1 MIVLHAIW
9 DSVVS
14 SKLHLWAESSNMPT
28 VARKRGGRQAEQAQ
42 THPFTLPYK
51 ALRETLG
58 EIAGSLLAQ
67 SAELDALT
75 LCLPST
81 AKGPQSSPELIR
93 EQEDVGQEITGFKA
107 WDVETLT
114 LAPGTALDFL
124 LSLPDNAPRG
134 IAFGSSLHFWSMAA
148 RFASELIVGQ
158 AYMPALQET
167 KQNRI
172 VTYRAAW
179 QAVLS
184 DDDNGRMTQLA
195 KLMPPVCWSYLPLGD
210 KNVSLLSEM
219 VLHFLNATI
228 DAFVRDSLSVK
239 DLLPAQSRQRAKTL
253 TLPEQW
259 LAGLTTDDGTLTG
272 TAKELRVFAQT
283 LQTWLGQLSMKE
295 AASSFRTC
303 FRLDPP
309 SPEDTES
316 KDWHISFYLQAK
328 DDRSLLVPAE
338 QVWRERS
345 GTLTF
350 LKRKF
355 ENPQERLLADLARA
369 SRLFPAIEDSLK
381 TAHPDELSL
390 DTEQAY
396 QFLRQSAPLL
406 EQSGFGVLVPP
417 WWNKASAKPRV
428 KLKIKGTGDVASRGL
443 LSFDGIVAYD
453 WKVAIGD
460 TTLSAKEFE
469 RLVNLK
475 MPLIQVRGQWVELR
489 PEEIEA
495 AIAFFKKKQSN
506 GTMTFGEALRLGLGQ
521 DTAAVGLP
529 VDGIEGEGWIQD
541 ILDKLSGNTKLTP
554 IKTPPAFQGK
564 LRPYQV
570 KGVSWL
576 AFLQQFGF
584 GACLADDMG
593 LGKCCAPDTLLL
605 VNGILQKAEDI
616 WQRYASETTFD
627 GEGYW
632 TEPTEQ
638 LLTNSLDEHTGRI
651 VQTPIKRLYRQQVK
665 THLRKIKLEDGNS
678 VTITYPHKLLTNNGW
693 TNDLHIGD
701 YVCVPARLIWYGKAE
716 DPDLVKM
723 LAWQISEGYEVSNV
737 ATVRITQKD
746 TAILEELRQC
756 FQRIGEKFGIKINC
770 PTVNTSQATRVPN
783 LRITS
788 AEYRR
793 FLKSKGYEWGNLS
806 YGKRIPDFIMQA
818 DLDSVKIFLRNYFEA
833 EASVVESMRSIE
845 ISTASPVMIQQL
857 SYLLRRFGIWMRIST
872 KQKRATNGAGI
883 FRPYQ
888 IGVLGGNAARKFREE
903 IGFPGEQKQQR
914 LEKIC
919 ECITNT
925 NVEGIPASEIMAQT
939 VAVTQL
945 PIRHFGMKTVY
956 VTGTQQFSIAS
967 LQQVV
972 SAFDHIL
979 SGEAERA
986 YRDKP
991 ASKWTLRT
999 LDAYAKLDMQLLAVT
1014 KAELQRLIGQ
1024 EVYYC
1029 RIKSIEDIEYDGW
1042 VYDFEVEH
1050 HHNFVANNMLCHNTI
1065 QLITLLLHERHTKKT
1080 LHGPSLIIC
1089 PMSIVGNWHREL
1101 QRFAPSLSVMIHHG
1115 AERLTGPAFEE
1126 EVGKHDVVITT
1137 YALALRDKEHLS
1149 HIDWQYLVIDEAQ
1162 NIKNEAAK
1170 QTQAI
1175 KSIPA
1180 VHKIALTGT
1189 PVENWLS
1196 ELWSIMEFLNPGY
1209 LGSGTDFRKQFAIPI
1224 ERYHNAEK
1232 SESLKHLIQP
1242 FVLRRVKTDKT
1253 IIQDLPDKMEMKV
1266 YCNLTQEQASLYEAV
1281 VKEMME
1287 KIEEADGMER
1297 RGLILATLMK
1307 LKQVCNHPAQ
1317 FIGDGSSLIGR
1328 SGKLARLEE
1337 MLEEVLAEGDKA
1349 LIFTQFAE
1357 MGTLLR
1363 KYLQETLGREVLF
1376 LHGGTPKKMRDA
1388 MVQQFQED
1396 RHGPPIFI
1404 LSLKAGGVGL
1414 NLTGANYVFHF
1425 DRWWNPAV
1433 ENQATDRAFRI
1444 GQRKN
1449 VQVYKY
1455 ISVGTLEERIDQMIE
1470 DKKALAENIVGSGEN
1485 WLTEMSTS
1493 QLKELF
1499 ALEPR
1504 SGSTRSSL
1512 NEPCGLSF

>member
-1 MIVLHAIW
+1 MNVLHAIW
-9 DSVVS
+9 DSVVAN
-14 SKLHLWAESSNMPT
+14 KLHIWAESSTMPMV
-28 VARKRGGRQAEQAQ
+28 VAKWGKRRKQAQEQAQ

-51 ALRETLG
+51 ALREAVG
-58 EIAGSLLAQ
+58 EIADSLLVQ

-75 LCLPST
+75 LRLPSM

-93 EQEDVGQEITGFKA
+93 EQEDVGQDITGFKV
-107 WDVETLT
+107 WNVETLT

-134 IAFGSSLHFWSMAA
+134 VAFGSSLHFWSMAA
-148 RFASELIVGQ
+148 RFASELIAGQ

-184 DDDNGRMTQLA
+184 IDDNERMAQLA
-195 KLMPPVCWSYLPLGD
+195 QLMPPVCWSYLPLGN
-210 KNVSLLSEM
+210 KTASLLREM

-259 LAGLTTDDGTLTG
+259 LAGLTADDGTLIG
-272 TAKELRVFAQT
+272 TAKELRVFAQM
-283 LQTWLGQLSMKE
+283 LQTWLGQLSLKE
-295 AASSFRTC
+295 ADSSFRTC

-309 SPEDTES
+309 SLVDTES
-316 KDWHISFYLQAK
+316 NDWHISFHLQAK

-355 ENPQERLLADLARA
+355 ENPQERLLADLGKA
-369 SRLFPAIEDSLK
+369 SRLFPAIEVSLK
-381 TAHPDELSL
+381 TAHPSELSL

-428 KLKIKGTGDVASRGL
+428 KLKIKGAGGDVASRGL
-443 LSFDGIVAYD
+443 LSLDGIVAYD

-469 RLVNLK
+469 KLVSLK

-495 AIAFFKKKQSN
+495 AIAFFKKKQGN

-529 VDGIEGEGWIQD
+529 VDGIEGDGWIQD
-541 ILDKLSGNTKLTP
+541 ILAKLSGNTKLTP
-554 IKTPPAFQGK
+554 IKTPPTFQGK

-593 LGKCCAPDTLLL
+593 LGK
-605 VNGILQKAEDI
+605 
-616 WQRYASETTFD
+616 
-627 GEGYW
+627 
-632 TEPTEQ
+632 
-638 LLTNSLDEHTGRI
+638 
-651 VQTPIKRLYRQQVK
+651 
-665 THLRKIKLEDGNS
+665 
-678 VTITYPHKLLTNNGW
+678 
-693 TNDLHIGD
+693 
-701 YVCVPARLIWYGKAE
+701 
-716 DPDLVKM
+716 
-723 LAWQISEGYEVSNV
+723 
-737 ATVRITQKD
+737 
-746 TAILEELRQC
+746 
-756 FQRIGEKFGIKINC
+756 
-770 PTVNTSQATRVPN
+770 
-783 LRITS
+783 
-788 AEYRR
+788 
-793 FLKSKGYEWGNLS
+793 
-806 YGKRIPDFIMQA
+806 
-818 DLDSVKIFLRNYFEA
+818 
-833 EASVVESMRSIE
+833 
-845 ISTASPVMIQQL
+845 
-857 SYLLRRFGIWMRIST
+857 
-872 KQKRATNGAGI
+872 
-883 FRPYQ
+883 
-888 IGVLGGNAARKFREE
+888 
-903 IGFPGEQKQQR
+903 
-914 LEKIC
+914 
-919 ECITNT
+919 
-925 NVEGIPASEIMAQT
+925 
-939 VAVTQL
+939 
-945 PIRHFGMKTVY
+945 
-956 VTGTQQFSIAS
+956 
-967 LQQVV
+967 
-972 SAFDHIL
+972 
-979 SGEAERA
+979 
-986 YRDKP
+986 
-991 ASKWTLRT
+991 
-999 LDAYAKLDMQLLAVT
+999 
-1014 KAELQRLIGQ
+1014 
-1024 EVYYC
+1024 
-1029 RIKSIEDIEYDGW
+1029 
-1042 VYDFEVEH
+1042 
-1050 HHNFVANNMLCHNTI
+1050 TI
-1065 QLITLLLHERHTKKT
+1065 QFITLLLHERYTKKT
-1080 LHGPSLIIC
+1080 LNGPTLLIC

-1126 EVGKHDVVITT
+1126 EVRKHDVVITT

-1149 HIDWQYLVIDEAQ
+1149 HIDWEYLVIDEAQ

-1175 KSIPA
+1175 KSISA

-1189 PVENWLS
+1189 PVENRLS

-1224 ERYHNAEK
+1224 ERYHDALK

-1242 FVLRRVKTDKT
+1242 FVLRRLKTDKT

-1287 KIEEADGMER
+1287 KIEESEGIER

-1317 FIGDGSSLIGR
+1317 FIGDGSSLSGR

-1363 KYLQETLGREVLF
+1363 KYLQESLGEEVLF
-1376 LHGGTPKKMRDA
+1376 LHGGTPKKERDA
-1388 MVQQFQED
+1388 MVQRFQED
-1396 RHGPPIFI
+1396 RHGPSIFM

-1444 GQRKN
+1444 GQQKN

-1455 ISVGTLEERIDQMIE
+1455 VSVGTLEERIDQMIE

-1499 ALEPR
+1499 ALSREAV
-1504 SGSTRSSL
+1504 GV
-1512 NEPCGLSF
+1512 

>member
-9 DSVVS
+9 DRVVS
-14 SKLHLWAESSNMPT
+14 SKLHVWAESSTMPA
-28 VARKRGGRQAEQAQ
+28 VAAKRGTRAEEQAQ

-51 ALRETLG
+51 TLREAVG
-58 EIAGSLLAQ
+58 ELAGSLLAQ

-75 LCLPST
+75 LRLPST

-93 EQEDVGQEITGFKA
+93 EQEGVGQDISGFKA
-107 WDVETLT
+107 WNVETLT
-114 LAPGTALDFL
+114 LAPGAALDFL
-124 LSLPDNAPRG
+124 LSLPDTAPRG
-134 IAFGSSLHFWSMAA
+134 VAFGSSLRFWSMAA

-167 KQNRI
+167 HHNRSVI
-172 VTYRAAW
+172 YRAAW

-184 DDDNGRMTQLA
+184 DDDSERMAQLA

-210 KNVSLLSEM
+210 KTAALPREM
-219 VLHFLNATI
+219 LLHFLNATV
-228 DAFVRDSLSVK
+228 DAFVRESLTVK
-239 DLLPAQSRQRAKTL
+239 DLLPTQGRQRAKTIS
-253 TLPEQW
+253 LPELW
-259 LAGLTTDDGTLTG
+259 LSALTSENGIVTG

-283 LQTWLGQLSMKE
+283 IQTWLCQLSMKE
-295 AASSFRTC
+295 ADSSFRTC

-309 SPEDTES
+309 SAEDAEHR
-316 KDWHISFYLQAK
+316 DWHISFHLQAK

-355 ENPQERLLADLARA
+355 ENPQERLLADLGKA

-381 TAHPDELSL
+381 TARPSELML

-428 KLKIKGTGDVASRGL
+428 KLKIKGQGAVASKGL
-443 LSFDGIVAYD
+443 LSLDGIVAYD

-460 TTLSAKEFE
+460 TTLSANEFE
-469 RLVNLK
+469 KLVSLK

-521 DTAAVGLP
+521 DTADVGLP
-529 VDGIEGEGWIQD
+529 VDGIEGDGWIQD
-541 ILDKLSGNTKLTP
+541 ILDKLSGNSKLTT
-554 IKTPPAFQGK
+554 IKAPPTFQGK

-593 LGKCCAPDTLLL
+593 LGK
-605 VNGILQKAEDI
+605 
-616 WQRYASETTFD
+616 
-627 GEGYW
+627 
-632 TEPTEQ
+632 
-638 LLTNSLDEHTGRI
+638 
-651 VQTPIKRLYRQQVK
+651 
-665 THLRKIKLEDGNS
+665 
-678 VTITYPHKLLTNNGW
+678 
-693 TNDLHIGD
+693 
-701 YVCVPARLIWYGKAE
+701 
-716 DPDLVKM
+716 
-723 LAWQISEGYEVSNV
+723 
-737 ATVRITQKD
+737 TV
-746 TAILEELRQC
+746 E
-756 FQRIGEKFGIKINC
+756 
-770 PTVNTSQATRVPN
+770 
-783 LRITS
+783 
-788 AEYRR
+788 
-793 FLKSKGYEWGNLS
+793 
-806 YGKRIPDFIMQA
+806 
-818 DLDSVKIFLRNYFEA
+818 
-833 EASVVESMRSIE
+833 
-845 ISTASPVMIQQL
+845 
-857 SYLLRRFGIWMRIST
+857 
-872 KQKRATNGAGI
+872 
-883 FRPYQ
+883 
-888 IGVLGGNAARKFREE
+888 
-903 IGFPGEQKQQR
+903 
-914 LEKIC
+914 
-919 ECITNT
+919 
-925 NVEGIPASEIMAQT
+925 
-939 VAVTQL
+939 
-945 PIRHFGMKTVY
+945 
-956 VTGTQQFSIAS
+956 
-967 LQQVV
+967 
-972 SAFDHIL
+972 
-979 SGEAERA
+979 
-986 YRDKP
+986 
-991 ASKWTLRT
+991 
-999 LDAYAKLDMQLLAVT
+999 
-1014 KAELQRLIGQ
+1014 
-1024 EVYYC
+1024 
-1029 RIKSIEDIEYDGW
+1029 
-1042 VYDFEVEH
+1042 
-1050 HHNFVANNMLCHNTI
+1050 
-1065 QLITLLLHERHTKKT
+1065 LITLLLHERHTQKT
-1080 LHGPSLIIC
+1080 LHGPSLIVC

-1115 AERLTGPAFEE
+1115 AERLTGPAFAE

-1137 YALALRDKEHLS
+1137 YSLALRDKEHLS

-1175 KSIPA
+1175 KNIPA

-1189 PVENWLS
+1189 PVENRLS

-1209 LGSGTDFRKQFAIPI
+1209 LGSGTDFRKKFALPI
-1224 ERYHNAEK
+1224 ERYHNVQQ
-1232 SESLKHLIQP
+1232 SESLKQLIQP

-1253 IIQDLPDKMEMKV
+1253 IIKDLPDKMEMKV

-1317 FIGDGSSLIGR
+1317 FIGDGSSLSGR

-1363 KYLQETLGREVLF
+1363 SYLQESLGREVLF
-1376 LHGGTPKKMRDA
+1376 LHGGTPKKVRDA
-1388 MVQQFQED
+1388 MVQRFQED
-1396 RHGPPIFI
+1396 RHAPPIFI

-1414 NLTGANYVFHF
+1414 NLTGANHVFHF

-1444 GQRKN
+1444 GQQKN
-1449 VQVYKY
+1449 VQVHKF

-1499 ALEPR
+1499 ALSREAV
-1504 SGSTRSSL
+1504 GA
-1512 NEPCGLSF
+1512 

>member
-9 DSVVS
+9 DNVVA
-14 SKLHLWAESSNMPT
+14 SKLHLWAESSNMPI
-28 VARKRGGRQAEQAQ
+28 VARKRGGRQTEQTQ
-42 THPFTLPYK
+42 THPFTLSYK
-51 ALRETLG
+51 ALREALG
-58 EIAGSLLAQ
+58 ELAGSLLAQ

-75 LCLPST
+75 LRLPST

-93 EQEDVGQEITGFKA
+93 EQDDVGQDITGFKT

-124 LSLPDNAPRG
+124 LTLPDNAPRG
-134 IAFGSSLHFWSMAA
+134 IAFGSSLHFWLMVA
-148 RFASELIVGQ
+148 RFASELVVGQ

-184 DDDNGRMTQLA
+184 DDDSGRMAQLA
-195 KLMPPVCWSYLPLGD
+195 QLMPSVCWSYLPLGD
-210 KNVSLLSEM
+210 KTASLLREM
-219 VLHFLNATI
+219 LLHFLNATV
-228 DAFVRDSLSVK
+228 DAYVRESLSVK

-253 TLPEQW
+253 SLPEQW

-283 LQTWLGQLSMKE
+283 IQTWLGQLSMKE

-309 SPEDTES
+309 SAEDTES

-443 LSFDGIVAYD
+443 LSLDGIVAYD

-460 TTLSAKEFE
+460 TTLSSKEFE
-469 RLVNLK
+469 KLVSLK

-529 VDGIEGEGWIQD
+529 VDGIEGDGWIQE

-554 IKTPPAFQGK
+554 IKTPSTFQGK

-593 LGKCCAPDTLLL
+593 LGK
-605 VNGILQKAEDI
+605 
-616 WQRYASETTFD
+616 
-627 GEGYW
+627 
-632 TEPTEQ
+632 
-638 LLTNSLDEHTGRI
+638 
-651 VQTPIKRLYRQQVK
+651 
-665 THLRKIKLEDGNS
+665 
-678 VTITYPHKLLTNNGW
+678 
-693 TNDLHIGD
+693 
-701 YVCVPARLIWYGKAE
+701 
-716 DPDLVKM
+716 
-723 LAWQISEGYEVSNV
+723 
-737 ATVRITQKD
+737 
-746 TAILEELRQC
+746 
-756 FQRIGEKFGIKINC
+756 
-770 PTVNTSQATRVPN
+770 
-783 LRITS
+783 
-788 AEYRR
+788 
-793 FLKSKGYEWGNLS
+793 
-806 YGKRIPDFIMQA
+806 
-818 DLDSVKIFLRNYFEA
+818 
-833 EASVVESMRSIE
+833 
-845 ISTASPVMIQQL
+845 
-857 SYLLRRFGIWMRIST
+857 
-872 KQKRATNGAGI
+872 
-883 FRPYQ
+883 
-888 IGVLGGNAARKFREE
+888 
-903 IGFPGEQKQQR
+903 
-914 LEKIC
+914 
-919 ECITNT
+919 
-925 NVEGIPASEIMAQT
+925 
-939 VAVTQL
+939 
-945 PIRHFGMKTVY
+945 
-956 VTGTQQFSIAS
+956 
-967 LQQVV
+967 
-972 SAFDHIL
+972 
-979 SGEAERA
+979 
-986 YRDKP
+986 
-991 ASKWTLRT
+991 
-999 LDAYAKLDMQLLAVT
+999 
-1014 KAELQRLIGQ
+1014 
-1024 EVYYC
+1024 
-1029 RIKSIEDIEYDGW
+1029 
-1042 VYDFEVEH
+1042 
-1050 HHNFVANNMLCHNTI
+1050 TI
-1065 QLITLLLHERHTKKT
+1065 QLITLLLHKDIKS
-1080 LHGPSLIIC
+1080 PCLIVC

-1126 EVGKHDVVITT
+1126 EVSKHDVVITT

-1149 HIDWQYLVIDEAQ
+1149 HIDWEYLVIDEAQ

-1175 KSIPA
+1175 KGIKA

-1189 PVENWLS
+1189 PVENRLS

-1224 ERYHNAEK
+1224 ERYHNAPK

-1307 LKQVCNHPAQ
+1307 LKLVCNHPAQ
-1317 FIGDGSSLIGR
+1317 FIGDGSSLSGR

-1357 MGTLLR
+1357 MGKLLR
-1363 KYLQETLGREVLF
+1363 NYLQEALGREVLF
-1376 LHGGTPKKMRDA
+1376 LHGGTPKKVRDA

-1444 GQRKN
+1444 GQQKN

-1455 ISVGTLEERIDQMIE
+1455 VSVGTLEERIDQMIE
-1470 DKKALAENIVGSGEN
+1470 DKKVLAENIVGSGEN

-1499 ALEPR
+1499 ALSREAV
-1504 SGSTRSSL
+1504 GV
-1512 NEPCGLSF
+1512 